1 MTENL
6 TQARTNFLT
15 GVPNSV
21 CHQVLT
27 GAGAAHKEHEEHEQ
41 VIGTHKVRFWTG
53 FHTIF

>member
-41 VIGTHKVRFWTG
+41 VIGTHKVRFWTR
-53 FHTIF
+53 FHIIF